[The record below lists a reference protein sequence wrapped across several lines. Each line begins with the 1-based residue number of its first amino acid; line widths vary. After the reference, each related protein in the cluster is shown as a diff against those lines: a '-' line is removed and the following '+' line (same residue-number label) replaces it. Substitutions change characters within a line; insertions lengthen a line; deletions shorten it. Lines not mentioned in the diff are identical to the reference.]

1 MKMAYAGWTKGSA
14 ALLLAMRALAR
25 AEGIE
30 PALVEEWRISVPELL
45 ERSERAG
52 KAASVKGWRW
62 AGEMHELASALNDA
76 GLPSGF
82 GSAAADLYAGTPRT
96 GEETS

>member
-1 MKMAYAGWTKGSA
+1 
-14 ALLLAMRALAR
+14 LELLAER
-25 AEGIE
+25 
-30 PALVEEWRISVPELL
+30 ELL
-45 ERSERAG
+45 P
-52 KAASVKGWRW
+52 
-62 AGEMHELASALNDA
+62 EMHELASALDDA